1 LTKSSNYSNIENFL
15 KSKLKIIILL
25 FIAFLSVFLVLTQE
39 MSTDNI
45 GHSQIMP
52 ANISNKIIENNT
64 LFTQVDEEN
73 VSSPQSVTNNTQNSN
88 ATGVHANSALTNTS
102 TNNTNTLDN
111 TTTIQSQLPQVKIIS
126 HTKGQKVP
134 EGTLSINGVSTDNSG
149 STCDVYVILNSIK
162 PYQKVTPTG
171 QSGASS
177 TTKDYSQWKFTFLPT
192 YGLIT
197 EGENK
202 MTAKIT
208 CMNGNVN
215 ATKFNSLNV
224 TGISSNLTNS
234 NTSLPQT
241 VDPLQSPGNITTTD
255 NPESVGGNSTSLM
268 STYPPSA
275 KFQQV
280 PSTGGITPQ
289 TSQPPQTN
297 YYGITP
303 HSSTA
308 EEIPAQNSSFIQE
321 EQVPSNSISDLEEDS
336 EQDDSQLDLLDRE
349 ISTQTKKAV
358 DEFIAR
364 VQGTVEERLEE
375 AIKLRNPF
383 ELVTPTPFDS
393 DDD

>member
-1 LTKSSNYSNIENFL
+1 LTKSSICPNIGCFL
-15 KSKLKIIILL
+15 KSKLKIVILL
-25 FIAFLSVFLVLTQE
+25 FVAFLSVFLVLTE
-39 MSTDNI
+39 VISTDNI

-52 ANISNKIIENNT
+52 ANTNNKSIENNT
-64 LFTQVDEEN
+64 LSTQVEEKN
-73 VSSPQSVTNNTQNSN
+73 TSSFQSVINGTQNSN
-88 ATGVHANSALTNTS
+88 ATGVHSNSALTNSS
-102 TNNTNTLDN
+102 TNNTTTLEN
-111 TTTIQSQLPQVKIIS
+111 TTNTQSQIPQVKIIS
-126 HTKGQKVP
+126 HTKGQKVS
-134 EGTLSINGVSTDNSG
+134 EGTLSINGVSTDSLG
-149 STCDVYVILNSIK
+149 STCDVYVILNGIK
-162 PYQKVTPTG
+162 PYQRVTPTG
-171 QSGASS
+171 QGGSS
-177 TTKDYSQWKFTFLPT
+177 NNTKDYSEWKFTFLPT

-197 EGENK
+197 EGDNK

-224 TGISSNLTNS
+224 TGVSSNLTNS

-241 VDPLQSPGNITTTD
+241 VDPLQSSGNFTTD
-255 NPESVGGNSTSLM
+255 TTGPVRSNSTSLM
-268 STYPPSA
+268 STYSPPA
-275 KFQQV
+275 NVQQA

-303 HSSTA
+303 SSSA
-308 EEIPAQNSSFIQE
+308 SEEIPPQNSSLVQE
-321 EQVPSNSISDLEEDS
+321 EQVPANSISVLGSDNELDG
-336 EQDDSQLDLLDRE
+336 SQLDSLDRE

-358 DEFIAR
+358 DQFIAR

-375 AIKLRNPF
+375 AIKLRTPF